1 MVSAI
6 SSGRPARTINYAML
20 GMIAGGLIM
29 TAALGVRQTF
39 GLFIGPFSY
48 DHGLPVTVIAFA
60 IALHNLVWGFA
71 QPFAGA
77 AADRYGAAPVVAF
90 GAIVFAI
97 GLAVAGVSSSGVMLV
112 LSLGVLVGIG
122 VSCTAYGVIMPA
134 VGRAA
139 SPEKRSMAMGLVS
152 AAGSV
157 GQVLLVPVAQCRR
170 GARLERRQIDAELV
184 EARGNTEP
192 FARAAHDHFV
202 QRLRIIGAAVDRQV
216 GDVDLGHAARLP
228 SLPIPA
234 GAEMEIT
241 PAR

>member
-1 MVSAI
+1 
-6 SSGRPARTINYAML
+6 ML

-29 TAALGVRQTF
+29 TAALGIRQTF

-48 DHGLPVTVIAFA
+48 DHGLPVTMIAFA

-97 GLAVAGVSSSGVMLV
+97 GLAVAGLSSSGVILV
-112 LSLGVLVGIG
+112 LSMGVLVGVG
-122 VSCTAYGVIMPA
+122 VSCTAYDVIMPA

-139 SPEKRSMAMGLVS
+139 SPEKRSMGLVS

-157 GQVLLVPVAQCRR
+157 GQVLAPV
-170 GARLERRQIDAELV
+170 GL
-184 EARGNTEP
+184 P
-192 FARAAHDHFV
+192 AA
-202 QRLRIIGAAVDRQV
+202 A
-216 GDVDLGHAARLP
+216 
-228 SLPIPA
+228 
-234 GAEMEIT
+234 
-241 PAR
+241 